1 MVRLTKDEISASRK
15 HNPQYLKHD
24 SIDCQELKDYLA
36 VAQMDDICA
45 LALEYAIM
53 KEWSL
58 LSVVTDEIE
67 KRTTFGDVEFVEED
81 RKIQDYLGG

>member
-1 MVRLTKDEISASRK
+1 
-15 HNPQYLKHD
+15 
-24 SIDCQELKDYLA
+24 
-36 VAQMDDICA
+36 
-45 LALEYAIM
+45 
-53 KEWSL
+53 L

>member
-67 KRTTFGDVEFVEED
+67 KRRNG
-81 RKIQDYLGG
+81 LCCPW